1 MCKKQANP
9 QEVIARKLL
18 TQSPGLFVGVDGD
31 DAAHYWDSYERSV
44 VVVPADATDPADAEK
59 HELAETPI
67 YTLGQ
72 WCQHVRTKR
81 GWEVGPH
88 VGGSV
93 VEDLRLALA

>member
-1 MCKKQANP
+1 MSKKQANP

-31 DAAHYWDSYERSV
+31 GAAHYWDSYEAAIA
-44 VVVPADATDPADAEK
+44 VVPEDATDTTDATK
-59 HELAETPI
+59 HQLAETPI
-67 YTLGQ
+67 DTLGQ
-72 WCQHVRTKR
+72 WCRHVNDKR